1 MKRYMKMIEGLT
13 IAAALAIP
21 LAAVPAVAQ
30 SPTRIDPP
38 PEEPRM
44 QGMMQMMREM
54 HGDMHRMH
62 GDMPKDAPGM
72 GPMRERMG
80 GMMMRMQHMTEMME
94 RHHKEG
100 AGHCPMMA
108 PKTGG

>member
-1 MKRYMKMIEGLT
+1 MKRFMKVIEGLT

-21 LAAVPAVAQ
+21 LAAAPAVAQ

-72 GPMRERMG
+72 RERMG

-94 RHHKEG
+94 RHQKEG
-100 AGHCPMMA
+100 AAHCPMMA
-108 PKTGG
+108 PKAGG